1 LACEKNECFQ
11 EGKDMTERTK
21 ISNKINKNKTRM
33 RQELLTTKK
42 KHKERMNE
50 RMCLL
55 PKSNSIRKRNK

>member
-1 LACEKNECFQ
+1 LACEKNGCFQ

-33 RQELLTTKK
+33 RQELLTTKH

-50 RMCLL
+50 
-55 PKSNSIRKRNK
+55 